1 MQESVPTDVELDE
14 AQHNTLRSFRA
25 SRMIVPIALGIV
37 AVGYLFYRQFDVERF
52 REIHWTWRAF
62 GWIGLAF
69 VLLIIRHLFYAYRL
83 RTLTG
88 GFFSWRKC
96 IQLIV
101 LWEFSAAI
109 TPTSKGG
116 PLVMMFVL
124 TQEKLPAGRTAAAVF
139 YAMVCDAGFFV
150 LTLPLWL
157 ALYGPPMLYPGMHTF
172 NDLSLANVAF
182 FTTYA
187 IMAIYWVVL
196 MFFLFVK
203 PQFAKGVLDWV
214 ARRRFLKKLS
224 SRISNVGEE
233 FERAAEE
240 MRAQNWRYHLPVII
254 GTIGAWTC
262 KFIMINCLII
272 AIVPSTPV
280 DGATQAFIY
289 ARLVAMF
296 IIMAFSPTPGGA
308 GLAEVALVDF
318 TSDYVPRGIGLVVA
332 LLWRVMA
339 YYGYLLLGAIIVPGW
354 IARHVGKKGLSEEE
368 TPIPKSTAS

>member
-14 AQHNTLRSFRA
+14 AHHKTLRSFRA
-25 SRMIVPIALGIV
+25 SRMILPIILGIA
-37 AVGYLFYRQFDVERF
+37 AVGYLFYRQFDVNRF
-52 REIHWTWRAF
+52 REIHWTWTAF
-62 GWIGLAF
+62 AWIGLAL
-69 VLLIIRHLFYAYRL
+69 VLLVIRHLFYALRL

-96 IQLIV
+96 IELII

-116 PLVMMFVL
+116 PVVMMFVL
-124 TQEKLPAGRTAAAVF
+124 TQEKLPAGRTAAAIF

-157 ALYGPPMLYPGMHTF
+157 AFYGPPMLYPGMHTF
-172 NDLSLANVAF
+172 NDLNLANVAF

-187 IMAIYWVVL
+187 IMAIYWLVL

-203 PQFAKGVLDWV
+203 PQLAKGALEWV
-214 ARRRFLKKLS
+214 ARRRFLKKLAP
-224 SRISNVGEE
+224 RIRRVGEE

-240 MRAQNWRYHLPVII
+240 MREQNWRYHFRVIL
-254 GTIGAWTC
+254 GTVGAWTC

-280 DGATQAFIY
+280 DGATQVFIY

-332 LLWRVMA
+332 LLWRGMA
-339 YYGYLLLGAIIVPGW
+339 YYGYLLLGAIVVPGW
-354 IARHVGKKGLSEEE
+354 IAQHVGKQAVVEKVTA
-368 TPIPKSTAS
+368 TPESRAT